1 MDSNHETQ
9 INFENVTA
17 FIREDSV
24 NETSTLCI
32 SYKGVCFAN
41 AYVSGA
47 TFSMIAGTAMDISNK
62 ISELDDATLITKY
75 VTGRGFFVAS
85 PNPILEVAN

>member
-32 SYKGVCFAN
+32 SYRGVCFAN

-62 ISELDDATLITKY
+62 ISELDNADLVTKY
-75 VTGRGFFVAS
+75 IANRGFFVAN
-85 PNPILEVAN
+85 PNPLLEDVN